1 MVNPEERPFRE
12 DHSINPTPNFLLIN
26 DCRTQE
32 EKKASIIAN
41 KRVASNGLGTDSP
54 PLPHNFSIVSYTQ
67 HVFSSVAV
75 ALASLQHQSINPLFL
90 IESGCGHSSALRE
103 VSRSGQ
109 QRNFFL
115 LIFDVAASGSR
126 QSTDGALFVAFNGW
140 HTASVCLRNA
150 AV

>member
-1 MVNPEERPFRE
+1 MIVGRKK
-12 DHSINPTPNFLLIN
+12 
-26 DCRTQE
+26 
-32 EKKASIIAN
+32 KKASIIAN
-41 KRVASNGLGTDSP
+41 KRVASDGLGTDSP
-54 PLPHNFSIVSYTQ
+54 PPHNFSIVSYAQ

-90 IESGCGHSSALRE
+90 IKSGCGHSSALRE

-140 HTASVCLRNA
+140 HTASGLSLSQECGRLAPRYHRKIREPQCRILLVMLTH
-150 AV
+150 